1 MTYLGDDICAGGII
15 DCLYTLYAGS
25 TGGGVFM
32 DLTVSHPP
40 TLVVVTFGKPPVSS
54 AVVLEAAYDD
64 EASFIMNLMRT
75 YPFSKFMLVT
85 YAEEATLASGQ
96 ASVGTPSMEW
106 VQKLPPKFCCVH
118 LSSFQRHVV
127 CAPAVCEVNPD
138 WIRELQGM
146 SQSLH
151 TPQELVVSLFL
162 RIGLRIKL
170 TTLCHL
176 SAEGHWMG
184 NENLVAALL
193 ERMAAWAD
201 KEAQTSFTDVSSV
214 VDGTLQVRCRAHFE
228 RVNHMVP
235 HHSMLELGFRIKS
248 LVSHR
253 DAEGDAGGG
262 GGAEMNTL
270 ANQLTSRKPPIWLLV
285 LHACG
290 SGRTRRSLE
299 EVTWL
304 LENLTLNDVVFVS
317 LAGDVVV
324 QPSHAPEAIRQWEVN
339 KDDARQRRKKHR
351 PPLQLAMVSMW
362 KQARTVLRHW
372 RYERHCRLVR
382 GESAADCRIAI
393 VFFAPSHGGS
403 SEELSLSS
411 VRRGPA
417 FYRVPVFCVVTPER
431 VKKVRVLMDLCLL
444 TQGRLLYTTGDV
456 ADFDANIPSEG
467 ACKSVIQT
475 TLQLIR
481 DISHLNAAFFFVAGH
496 SSGRP
501 VELLTT
507 STTFGEAFAA
517 LLRSDSLTGGRTGKY
532 LLLGPLQNE
541 SEIPV
546 YISQRLSETLDMAD
560 TRLRMMVCAY
570 TIDGGDYEVVP
581 LRSLGGLKGTTQPE
595 RVWWTRLRFVSA
607 LLDEMQPRRMCPTIK
622 SKHLLEGDAEGW
634 NGAYAMSDTHLT
646 NRGGRCGLLLASWIL
661 SECSAQPIRGL
672 EHAVLAS
679 FASSSHELSSVV
691 LWRENE
697 GWWAVPPAAP
707 CSARLTPRPLVNLSW
722 TNFSVHGTYA
732 SSVAAILSRTFP
744 FNPMKQ
750 QLSSLASSTTLALE
764 SIQYN
769 NAVIRL
775 ASAEHV
781 PVLKEATERY
791 IVLSTVDLATET
803 MTMRQV
809 IPATSPSDVV
819 RSIAHEFKNL
829 ALKQI
834 YCVVH
839 LALRR
844 APALWV
850 SQEDLMVADGIAFS
864 TPFARVESV
873 NVIAVSHDRAEVEW
887 SGTART
893 VQLTCRPISEHESR
907 SKNAVLYVYSEDG
920 ERVTSGVNVV
930 SHHVIT
936 ELNPC
941 TIYSLEVRPVELGED
956 RSMVKSF
963 LWSEGV
969 ELYFATCVEHK
980 RSMLRLNAAIPSES
994 GVTLTFSYPIYSEVV
1009 VLSSSAALGLRVTP
1023 TITPLNAPDDAQLV
1037 KTEDGEGNE
1046 HVVTFY
1052 AKGLGTLLLH
1062 IAFDVDIRPT
1072 FWQGRN
1078 KCRRMSWSRRAM
1090 APQTEEMG
1098 PFEVVSGVCCA
1109 AIHARSVALAW
1120 EGISFLF
1127 IVCLTT
1133 CNSHGEEVSVCEWV
1147 VSGLGSLCITL
1158 DALVPC
1164 TRYTARVRTANNAE
1178 TGSVEFYTPPDA
1190 PSQEVVTAT
1199 SNMAS
1204 LLLRVQLRAKDEGNE
1219 FISVRLIP
1227 KAPFFSNAD
1236 GTSGVAVE
1244 SYAQVPV
1251 CQPVVLGIEANW
1263 RVNSTEILCSEPTL
1277 LFAVTDLRC
1286 VRETDGCVTMV
1297 WTCAAE
1303 RHGSP
1308 LTVSIDEESFV
1319 VRTCNKLRIEPPS
1332 STPVR
1337 VLFHGPAIIQEV
1349 TPIFLIPGP
1358 PPLNFF
1364 NCTVGAPVGN
1374 AMEVCIATDF
1384 LVLLRR
1390 LFADVMEQLR
1400 VFLNVAATETA
1411 ESKQYELPLKE
1422 YDEDDVVVQV
1432 SVPKSSEH
1440 RAVVLRVQLRE
1451 SDDDDGN
1458 ALLRSI
1464 TDEAALCSRPTLL
1477 IPKPFSEAF
1486 TVPITLPARIKEL
1499 RVMALLPTSVTLAWA
1514 PPEGVGSYAADC
1526 AEVCATVRCVVQE
1539 NHRWECRLPVPLPTR
1554 SVSVGGLF
1562 PATPYHVAVRGCDD
1576 DEGESVCIVT
1586 PHEFTDDALSDLLL
1600 SVEASLAG
1608 SDSEGALPVC
1618 LHSGRMMTEALTLQ
1632 MTLPPAKCTCW
1643 TIPAHSAWLAEET
1656 GECGEI
1662 SSCLCVRASLH
1673 VAVTAESGESMQ
1685 LWSTAGKSQALSVF
1699 HTFPIVQDALVALLP
1714 RLEMK
1719 WASDVQYMPR
1729 RQEEDSGDAATCVE
1743 AANTVVETALTRRN
1757 TTPAPT
1763 SADTVQSI
1771 VTRTTTVGTMSVSLP
1786 PDRRIVVD
1794 VVGCTRL
1801 QSMDKD
1807 HCTVEWD
1814 GSCNLYTVHWRVAPA
1829 GAIHTATV
1837 MRQPGGRPQ
1846 FTVDLRLLS
1855 FTVLMFCVHGAE
1867 GVSNCAL
1874 FTVVVPLTATG
1885 PQLYSHNKEE
1895 AAERQIPVGLSSEL
1909 VGVVWPAEM
1918 GDRLPDGWKD
1928 VVCSLSV
1935 TDRSNSVWV
1944 AGFTEMMGNRFGGRS
1959 PNPSSIKWLDPV
1971 VSIPTLMA

>member
-1 MTYLGDDICAGGII
+1 MTYLGDDICSGGII
-15 DCLYTLYAGS
+15 DCLYTLYEGS
-25 TGGGVFM
+25 TDGGVFM

-64 EASFIMNLMRT
+64 EASFITNLMRT
-75 YPFSKFMLVT
+75 YPFSKFILVT
-85 YAEEATLASGQ
+85 YAEEATPASGQ

-127 CAPAVCEVNPD
+127 CAPAVCELNPD

-151 TPQELVVSLFL
+151 TPQELVVDLFL

-176 SAEGHWMG
+176 AAEGHWMG

-193 ERMAAWAD
+193 ERMAAWAG

-214 VDGTLQVRCRAHFE
+214 VTGTLQARCRAHFE
-228 RVNHMVP
+228 RVSHIVP
-235 HHSMLELGFRIKS
+235 HYSMLELGFRIKGLAS
-248 LVSHR
+248 CL
-253 DAEGDAGGG
+253 DAECDAGDGS
-262 GGAEMNTL
+262 AERNTL
-270 ANQLTSRKPPIWLLV
+270 PHQPTVRKSPIWLLV

-304 LENLTLNDVVFVS
+304 LEKLTLDDVVFVS

-324 QPSHAPEAIRQWEVN
+324 QPSHASEALRQWEVN
-339 KDDARQRRKKHR
+339 KDDARQRHKKHR
-351 PPLQLAMVSMW
+351 PPLQLAMVKMW
-362 KQARTVLRHW
+362 QQARTVLRHW

-403 SEELSLSS
+403 YEELLLSS

-467 ACKSVIQT
+467 ACKSVIHT

-481 DISHLNAAFFFVAGH
+481 NISHLNTAFFFVAGH

-507 STTFGEAFAA
+507 STTFGEVFAA

-532 LLLGPLQNE
+532 LLLGSLQNE

-546 YISQRLSETLDMAD
+546 YVSQHLSEALDMED

-570 TIDGGDYEVVP
+570 TLDRGDYEVVP
-581 LRSLGGLKGTTQPE
+581 LRSLGSLKGTTPSE
-595 RVWWTRLRFVSA
+595 RVWWTRLQFASG
-607 LLDEMQPRRMCPTIK
+607 LLDEMQPRRMYPAIK

-634 NGAYAMSDTHLT
+634 NGAYTMGDTHLT
-646 NRGGRCGLLLASWIL
+646 NRGERCGLLLASWIL
-661 SECSAQPIRGL
+661 SECSAQPIREL

-679 FASSSHELSSVV
+679 FASPSHNLSGGI

-707 CSARLTPRPLVNLSW
+707 CSARLTPRPQVDLSW

-750 QLSSLASSTTLALE
+750 QPSSLSSSTTLALE
-764 SIQYN
+764 SLRYN

-781 PVLKEATERY
+781 PALKEATERY

-803 MTMRQV
+803 MTMQQV

-850 SQEDLMVADGIAFS
+850 SQEDVMVADGIVFS
-864 TPFARVESV
+864 TPFAGVESV
-873 NVIAVSHDRAEVEW
+873 NVIAVSHNRAEVEW

-907 SKNAVLYVYSEDG
+907 NKNAVSYVYSEVD
-920 ERVTSGVNVV
+920 EHVTAEGNVV

-936 ELNPC
+936 ELKPC

-994 GVTLTFSYPIYSEVV
+994 GVTLTFSYPIHSEVV

-1023 TITPLNAPDDAQLV
+1023 TITPLNDPDGAQLV
-1037 KTEDGEGNE
+1037 QTEDSEGNE

-1052 AKGLGTLLLH
+1052 ANGLGTVLLH
-1062 IAFDVDIRPT
+1062 IAFDVEICPT

-1078 KCRRMSWSRRAM
+1078 KGRRMSWSRRAM

-1109 AIHARSVALAW
+1109 ATHARSVVLAW
-1120 EGISFLF
+1120 EGISFF
-1127 IVCLTT
+1127 FNVCLTT
-1133 CNSHGEEVSVCEWV
+1133 CNSLGEEVSVCERV
-1147 VSGLGSLCITL
+1147 VSGLGSLCITV
-1158 DALVPC
+1158 DALMPC
-1164 TRYTARVRTANNAE
+1164 TRYTARVRTVNNAE
-1178 TGSVEFYTPPDA
+1178 TGSVEFYTLPDS
-1190 PSQEVVTAT
+1190 PSQEVVIAT

-1204 LLLRVQLRAKDEGNE
+1204 LLLRVQLQAKDEGNE

-1227 KAPFFSNAD
+1227 KASFLSNAD
-1236 GTSGVAVE
+1236 GTGGVAVA

-1263 RVNSTEILCSEPTL
+1263 RVSSTEILRSEPTL

-1286 VRETDGCVTMV
+1286 VRETDGCLTMA

-1303 RHGSP
+1303 LHGSP

-1319 VRTCNKLRIEPPS
+1319 LQTCNELRIEPPS
-1332 STPVR
+1332 STPAR
-1337 VLFHGPAIIQEV
+1337 VLFHGPAIIPEV
-1349 TPIFLIPGP
+1349 TPIFLVPGP
-1358 PPLNFF
+1358 PPLDFF
-1364 NCTVGAPVGN
+1364 NCTVGALVGN
-1374 AMEVCIATDF
+1374 AMEVCISTDF
-1384 LVLLRR
+1384 IALLRR
-1390 LFADVMEQLR
+1390 LFADVMKQLR

-1411 ESKQYELPLKE
+1411 EGRQYELPLKE
-1422 YDEDDVVVQV
+1422 YDENDVVVQV
-1432 SVPKSSEH
+1432 SVPKSSEQ

-1451 SDDDDGN
+1451 IDDDDGN
-1458 ALLRSI
+1458 ALLSSM

-1486 TVPITLPARIKEL
+1486 TFPITLPARIKGL
-1499 RVMALLPTSVTLAWA
+1499 RVMALLPTSVALAWA

-1526 AEVCATVRCVVQE
+1526 TEVRATVRCVAQE
-1539 NHRWECRLPVPLPTR
+1539 DHRWECRLSVPLPTR
-1554 SVSVGGLF
+1554 SVSVGSLV

-1586 PHEFTDDALSDLLL
+1586 PHELTDDALSDVLL

-1608 SDSEGALPVC
+1608 RGSEGAMPVC
-1618 LHSGRMMTEALTLQ
+1618 SHSGRTMTEALTLQ

-1656 GECGEI
+1656 EECEQV
-1662 SSCLCVRASLH
+1662 SPCLCVCASLH
-1673 VAVTAESGESMQ
+1673 VAVTAESGESLQ
-1685 LWSTAGKSQALSVF
+1685 LWSTAGESQAQSVF
-1699 HTFPIVQDALVALLP
+1699 HTFPIVQDALVASLP

-1719 WASDVQYMPR
+1719 WASDVQYIPR
-1729 RQEEDSGDAATCVE
+1729 RQEEESGAAATCVDE
-1743 AANTVVETALTRRN
+1743 VNAVVETALTRRN
-1757 TTPAPT
+1757 TIPAPT

-1771 VTRTTTVGTMSVSLP
+1771 VTRTTTIGTTSVNLP

-1794 VVGCTRL
+1794 VVGCPRL
-1801 QSMDKD
+1801 QSIDKD

-1814 GSCNLYTVHWRVAPA
+1814 GSCTLYTAHWRVAPA

-1846 FTVDLRLLS
+1846 LTVDLHLLS

-1867 GVSNCAL
+1867 GVSNCVL

-1885 PQLYSHNKEE
+1885 PQLCSHDKEE
-1895 AAERQIPVGLSSEL
+1895 DVERHISVGLSSEL
-1909 VGVVWPAEM
+1909 VEVVWPAEM
-1918 GDRLPDGWKD
+1918 GARLPDDWKD
-1928 VVCSLSV
+1928 VVCSLNV

-1944 AGFTEMMGNRFGGRS
+1944 AGFTEMMGNRFSGRS

-1971 VSIPTLMA
+1971 VSLPTLMA